1 MAKGIIYCMTTIVPG
16 LIKIGKTG
24 SSNFDQRMYT
34 LEHNGYSNVV
44 GLKRNFAIEVEDY
57 DEKEEIIHNIFSKSR
72 VGDTELFAV
81 DINLVVQLLSS
92 MEGKQV
98 YPIDKPKEVV
108 FDEATDNRTI
118 DCVPDGIY
126 YFDHRPH
133 NSGKEYKA
141 KLKKKDGILYLC
153 KGSQVNTER
162 NDIVVKSWYDLRNSE
177 IIKSGVVVK
186 DIECDSLSM
195 AGALVKGYQANGWE
209 VWKTEDGQRLDIFR
223 RKIENNK

>member
-1 MAKGIIYCMTTIVPG
+1 MAKDIIYRMTTIVPG
-16 LIKIGKTG
+16 LIKIGKIG

-72 VGDTELFAV
+72 VV
-81 DINLVVQLLSS
+81 NLVVQLLSS

-209 VWKTEDGQRLDIFR
+209 VWKTEDGKRLDIFR

>member
-1 MAKGIIYCMTTIVPG
+1 MAKDIIYRMTTIVPG
-16 LIKIGKTG
+16 LIKIGKIG

-72 VGDTELFAV
+72 V
-81 DINLVVQLLSS
+81 INLVVQLLSS

-133 NSGKEYKA
+133 NSSKEYKA

-162 NDIVVKSWYDLRNSE
+162 NDIVVKSWYDLRNPYYRYKKNLKE
-177 IIKSGVVVK
+177 G
-186 DIECDSLSM
+186 
-195 AGALVKGYQANGWE
+195 GN
-209 VWKTEDGQRLDIFR
+209 
-223 RKIENNK
+223 

>member
-1 MAKGIIYCMTTIVPG
+1 MAKDIIYRMTTIVPG
-16 LIKIGKTG
+16 LIKIGKIG

-44 GLKRNFAIEVEDY
+44 VLKRNFAIEVEDY

-72 VGDTELFAV
+72 VV
-81 DINLVVQLLSS
+81 NLVVQLLSS

-133 NSGKEYKA
+133 NSSKEYKA

-209 VWKTEDGQRLDIFR
+209 VWKTEDGKRLDIFR

>member
-1 MAKGIIYCMTTIVPG
+1 MAKDIIYRMTTIVPG
-16 LIKIGKTG
+16 LIKIGKIG

-44 GLKRNFAIEVEDY
+44 VLKRNFAIEVEDY

-72 VGDTELFAV
+72 VV
-81 DINLVVQLLSS
+81 NLVVQLLSS

-162 NDIVVKSWYDLRNSE
+162 HDIVGKSWYDLRNPYYRYKKNLKE
-177 IIKSGVVVK
+177 G
-186 DIECDSLSM
+186 
-195 AGALVKGYQANGWE
+195 GN
-209 VWKTEDGQRLDIFR
+209 
-223 RKIENNK
+223 

>member
-1 MAKGIIYCMTTIVPG
+1 MAKDIIYRMTTIVPG
-16 LIKIGKTG
+16 LIKIGKIG

-44 GLKRNFAIEVEDY
+44 VLKRNFAIEVEDY

-72 VGDTELFAV
+72 VV
-81 DINLVVQLLSS
+81 NLVVQLLSS

-209 VWKTEDGQRLDIFR
+209 VWKTEDGKRLDIFR